1 MRGHLIGNRNND
13 GYIHWTSL
21 NTPDYVGVY
30 SGYSPGSLESVQI
43 DYKTR
48 VPVLQNNIGSTAAL
62 SFPETTIPPTPLP
75 NQGLIYYDAISRKFF
90 ISENGAGFVPLLS
103 AGGGSG
109 GVAESGNYPFIPGN
123 IDVGDIVYLTLSDVV
138 ERASAVNKNT
148 QPVLGVVISLLT
160 SPSAIATIQYSGELT
175 LSGTFSNLIIGA
187 QYYLSNVTP
196 GKIMSD
202 IGGLTSNNIL
212 QKIGTAKDQN
222 TLIIDIDQDIIVL
235 A

>member
-1 MRGHLIGNRNND
+1 
-13 GYIHWTSL
+13 
-21 NTPDYVGVY
+21 
-30 SGYSPGSLESVQI
+30 
-43 DYKTR
+43 
-48 VPVLQNNIGSTAAL
+48 
-62 SFPETTIPPTPLP
+62 
-75 NQGLIYYDAISRKFF
+75 
-90 ISENGAGFVPLLS
+90 VPLLS